1 MTHELVPDLPCPY
14 CEKQNTTHRRALQE
28 DGFTKVSRR
37 CTSCGNEW
45 THTWDRDWL
54 ADAKIKRLSAENIE
68 LRAEVERLR
77 QEDTRTRHALKGWVW
92 VCPDGG
98 DEPTHERVSA
108 VVSEVEKQ
116 RAERERL
123 REETEQLRD
132 ILRCVSVHLNR
143 DGTVNISFVSE
154 GCTVSFP
161 IRPQTTWA
169 LEVLIEFD
177 QARRKALEGN
187 L

>member
-1 MTHELVPDLPCPY
+1 MRIELIPNIPCPH
-14 CEKQNTTHRRALQE
+14 CERQNTTHRLVRKE

-77 QEDTRTRHALKGWVW
+77 QEDTRTRHALNGWGL

-123 REETEQLRD
+123 RAALREIARLGALVAHD
-132 ILRCVSVHLNR
+132 LQGRVEAGKVMAVQR
-143 DGTVNISFVSE
+143 MADE
-154 GCTVSFP
+154 A
-161 IRPQTTWA
+161 RAAWA
-169 LEVLIEFD
+169 G
-177 QARRKALEGN
+177 RRVTRKY
-187 L
+187 